1 VTLTEGRKEVVTM
14 VAAGGQQEV
23 CLYPLLYLNNA
34 QLELRILRIRA
45 DGWLELRGL
54 EGKVQELSIDEL
66 AGLVR
71 EGRVQTK
78 LREEESLYIRGLA
91 WFNAVNVVNTL
102 ENGDLLKEVE
112 DIIHELN
119 NEPTSSDICRSAFA
133 EYQQNPSESN
143 RLRLKE
149 AYEQVP
155 GQLHCW
161 LLGFPEKDAPI
172 LNAIGDRVP

>member
-1 VTLTEGRKEVVTM
+1 VTLTEGRNEVVTM
-14 VAAGGQQEV
+14 LAGGRQQKV
-23 CLYPLLYLNNA
+23 CLYPLFFYNNA

-45 DGWLELRGL
+45 DGWLQLRGV
-54 EGKVQELSIDEL
+54 EGTVEQLSTDEL
-66 AGLVR
+66 GTLLQQGDIRTALR
-71 EGRVQTK
+71 EGEDVY
-78 LREEESLYIRGLA
+78 LPNLA
-91 WFNAVNVVNTL
+91 GFNAVNVVNIV
-102 ENGDLLKEVE
+102 EDVDLLKEVE

-133 EYQQNPSESN
+133 AYQQNPTESN

-155 GQLHCW
+155 GQLRCW
-161 LLGFPEKDAPI
+161 LFGFPEKDAPI